1 MKKKNKLQQIDLM
14 NDAKIDDE
22 QTIDGK
28 KLSEVFD
35 IPGKSKHIK
44 IEKAEDTS
52 SKDFEI
58 NFDPNADVKVKKK
71 RKPLKIIAACF
82 AWLLILVIGGA
93 GGWIVGDIIVSKL
106 DVYDPN
112 AYSSATL
119 KDSEETIL
127 SWKSKSIDMLTA
139 GQVFAVAEYNLNN
152 CTYFSMATKG
162 IGGKEKGV
170 IANSVAPQ
178 DFWGYR
184 YRNGDVG
191 YFDYNS
197 SGIMSVIKTT
207 KFNYSGGIYTCI
219 DGVSG
224 EETQMTPQEYLESV
238 GCDATSPIDYIVS
251 SRTVLTEEKNESV
264 TNAHT
269 YTITIDAKKSVS
281 NYVKK
286 MKFMSGLA
294 DYPKFNSIEMKF
306 TVDDNLN
313 FLSIEV
319 HEEYRVNYG
328 LTVGCTGDFRY
339 EFSYENINIV

>member
-1 MKKKNKLQQIDLM
+1 MKKKNKLQKIDLM
-14 NDAKIDDE
+14 NDAKIDNE

-35 IPGKSKHIK
+35 IPANSKHIK
-44 IEKAEDTS
+44 VEKAEDTS
-52 SKDFEI
+52 SKDFNI
-58 NFDPNADVKVKKK
+58 NFDPNADVKIKKK
-71 RKPLKIIAACF
+71 RKPLKIVAAC
-82 AWLLILVIGGA
+82 LLWTLVLVVGGA
-93 GGWIVGDIIVSKL
+93 GGWIVGDMIVAKL

-112 AYSSATL
+112 AYSSSTL

-127 SWKSKSIDMLTA
+127 TWKSKSIENLTA

-152 CTYFSMATKG
+152 CTYFSMTTKG
-162 IGGKEKGV
+162 VDGKEKGV

-184 YRNGDVG
+184 YRDGDVG

-197 SGIMSVIKTT
+197 AGIMPVMKTT
-207 KFNYSGGIYTCI
+207 KFNYTGGTYTCI

-224 EETQMTPQEYLESV
+224 EEKQMTPEEYLETV
-238 GCDATSPIDYIVS
+238 GCDATKPIDYIVS
-251 SRTVLTEEKNESV
+251 SKTVLTEEANEK
-264 TNAHT
+264 TGNCYT

-286 MKFMSGLA
+286 MKYMSGLG
-294 DYPKFNSIEMKF
+294 DYPKFDSIEMKF
-306 TVDDNLN
+306 VVDDNLN

-319 HEEYRVNYG
+319 HEQYRVNYG
-328 LTVGCTGDFRY
+328 ITVGCTGDFRY
-339 EFSYENINIV
+339 EFSYENINII